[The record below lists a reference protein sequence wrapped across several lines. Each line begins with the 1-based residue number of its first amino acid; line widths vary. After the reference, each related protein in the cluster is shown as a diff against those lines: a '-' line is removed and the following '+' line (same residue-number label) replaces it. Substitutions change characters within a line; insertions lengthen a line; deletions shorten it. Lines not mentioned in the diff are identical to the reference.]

1 MAQDEV
7 HTRSNRGQ
15 WENYVEGRPELSAS
29 FSSREEAIDQG
40 RAQADE
46 LGTHH
51 TVDDA
56 EPTGAITDE
65 PDTTEDGEPVEDSDP
80 VI

>member
-15 WENYVEGRPELSAS
+15 WENYVEGRPELLAS
-29 FSSREEAIDQG
+29 FSSKEEAIDQG
-40 RAQADE
+40 RALADE

-51 TVDDA
+51 TVEDA
-56 EPTGAITDE
+56 EATGVITDE
-65 PDTTEDGEPVEDSDP
+65 GKSTEDGEPAEDSDP

>member
-1 MAQDEV
+1 MAQEEV

-29 FSSREEAIDQG
+29 FSSKEEAIDQG
-40 RAQADE
+40 RALADE

-51 TVDDA
+51 SVVDA
-56 EPTGAITDE
+56 APTGAITDE
-65 PDTTEDGEPVEDSDP
+65 GEPEADSDP